1 MDVRDSSDDSGA
13 GEAIGS
19 GVRTSEPRA
28 TSETTKGSSRQ
39 ELFARWRRVPRP
51 LRWLAYVLLAL
62 FLVWLILFITK
73 GRFLKQPA
81 TRIAS
86 RMLDRQVTVAGDFQL
101 YFAPFSIKFLA
112 ERLTIDNPD
121 WASKPAL
128 LSAHLLDT
136 RIATL
141 PLVFGRRDIR
151 WLDMKGGAL
160 DLEWSRDGRTN
171 TWTFGDPTQPPKP
184 FDLPN
189 IRIARIAGTTLRY
202 RDPRMQISADLR
214 IEPVQASNTS
224 ISNDIRFSGGG
235 MARARPFTIEGALLS
250 PNETIV
256 GGRNRLQ
263 FTARAED
270 ARMTVSGT
278 LPGATQIEGA
288 DLAMTVRGR
297 NLSRLFDLMGV
308 AIPDTRAYRLASQL
322 TYRDEAWR
330 FTRMSGA
337 FGNSDLAGQMTI
349 MLPSARPS
357 GRLKIDADIATRSLD
372 MIDVGPF
379 VGYNPERL
387 DAQGA
392 KAVVEQV
399 GGRPRMLPDAPLRAE
414 AISHFDADVRYRV
427 TAVKQDYVPIS
438 KIDLT
443 LGLDRSLL
451 KLSPLTFE
459 MAGGQLASDIVINA
473 RDVLV
478 RTDFDIRL
486 APTPMGRLLGRWGV
500 EESGTTGTIKA
511 RVELKGEGDSVRESL
526 ATSDG
531 RIAVIIPKGTM
542 WARNVQLSELD
553 IGTFVQKMFEKKLKD
568 PVEINC
574 GLIAFTVRN
583 GVASADPILIDT
595 RKNVITGRGAFSFKD
610 ESLDLGVRA
619 DSKKFSLFSG
629 QSPVGVT
636 GYFAEPG
643 INPISPE
650 LLGRAGA
657 AVGLGAIA
665 SPLAAVLAFVD
676 VGDAKAA
683 ACGPVLSGARASSQR
698 TVKGQPRDD
707 VGKSAPARKDR

>member
-1 MDVRDSSDDSGA
+1 
-13 GEAIGS
+13 
-19 GVRTSEPRA
+19 
-28 TSETTKGSSRQ
+28 
-39 ELFARWRRVPRP
+39 
-51 LRWLAYVLLAL
+51 
-62 FLVWLILFITK
+62 
-73 GRFLKQPA
+73 
-81 TRIAS
+81 
-86 RMLDRQVTVAGDFQL
+86 
-101 YFAPFSIKFLA
+101 
-112 ERLTIDNPD
+112 
-121 WASKPAL
+121 
-128 LSAHLLDT
+128 
-136 RIATL
+136 
-141 PLVFGRRDIR
+141 
-151 WLDMKGGAL
+151 
-160 DLEWSRDGRTN
+160 
-171 TWTFGDPTQPPKP
+171 
-184 FDLPN
+184 
-189 IRIARIAGTTLRY
+189 
-202 RDPRMQISADLR
+202 
-214 IEPVQASNTS
+214 
-224 ISNDIRFSGGG
+224 
-235 MARARPFTIEGALLS
+235 
-250 PNETIV
+250 
-256 GGRNRLQ
+256 
-263 FTARAED
+263 
-270 ARMTVSGT
+270 MTVSGT

-322 TYRDEAWR
+322 TYQDQAWK

-337 FGNSDLAGQMTI
+337 FGDSDLAGQMTI
-349 MLPSARPS
+349 MLPSARPN

-379 VGYNPERL
+379 VGYSPERL

-473 RDVLV
+473 RGKPV
-478 RTDFDIRL
+478 RTDYDIRL

-500 EESGTTGTIKA
+500 EQSGTTGTIKA
-511 RVELKGEGDSVRESL
+511 RVQLKGEGDSVRESL

-595 RKNVITGRGAFSFKD
+595 SKNVITGRGAFSFRD

-619 DSKKFSLFSG
+619 DGKKFSLFSG

-650 LLGRAGA
+650 LLGRAGVA
-657 AVGLGAIA
+657 LGLGLA

-707 VGKSAPARKDR
+707 VGKGTAARKGR